1 MGQSKGRRR
10 VAYHA
15 LRAGFQ
21 YAAGRVE
28 EAEAMEMART
38 GVDRRPGGAGLLSI
52 RDRLAA
58 YPGTGVR
65 RLSSDTG
72 GERGRARR
80 AFYARDD

>member
-15 LRAGFQ
+15 LRPGFQ
-21 YAAGRVE
+21 YAAGRME
-28 EAEAMEMART
+28 EAEAMEMAGT
-38 GVDRRPGGAGLLSI
+38 GVDRRPGGVGLLSV

-58 YPGTGVR
+58 HPGTGVR
-65 RLSSDTG
+65 SLSSDTG
-72 GERGRARR
+72 GERGRAWR